1 MVLTNMFKD
10 RQGGW
15 WKVLTNISHDG
26 QDGGTTGRPK
36 ARVSKFP
43 RQRAAKKRKNS
54 KPKSVSSQ
62 TSTGIARA
70 QRNRSAGI
78 SGEQSPGASMT
89 ADQLRASLE
98 LTPARR
104 KAAAEDL
111 EADKNKYLA

>member
-1 MVLTNMFKD
+1 MFKD

-36 ARVSKFP
+36 ARKAKFP
-43 RQRAAKKRKNS
+43 RQQAATKRKTS

-70 QRNRSAGI
+70 QRNRSARI